1 VIDLLNTYFVPVY
14 VSNEDLRDGG
24 SAPATEKKEHMRIY
38 LEAHKA
44 KLSTGTVHVYIVGPD
59 GHPIDSQHVA
69 TATKVE
75 QLTAMLQRTVDRL
88 KTPAGKALVAPCNQ
102 MRRPKTAAGD
112 LLFHLIAR
120 NVQRQGKEDVPTR
133 AKLGESR
140 SGNWGAYPG
149 ENWIVLQHKE
159 CSKFLP
165 AKEAAVGN
173 TWELDPDTA
182 ARFLTY
188 FYPSTENNDIKTHRI
203 DKQSLRATVLS
214 IDKGVVR
221 ARLDGFLRMKSPFYH
236 KDDGNF
242 VEAKLVGFMEYALK
256 DRRIRTVNLVT
267 DGATYGRLRFGVTM
281 QTVTRGTGRQPD

>member
-44 KLSTGTVHVYIVGPD
+44 KLSTGTVHVYIVAPD

-165 AKEAAVGN
+165 AKEAAVGS
-173 TWELDPDTA
+173 TWELDPETA
-182 ARFLTY
+182 AIFFFNVTA
-188 FYPSTENNDIKTHRI
+188 STENNDIKTHRI

-214 IDKGVVR
+214 IEKGVVR
-221 ARLDGFLRMKSPFYH
+221 ARLDGSLKMKHPFYH

-242 VEAKLVGFMEYALK
+242 VEAKLVGFMEYETK
-256 DRRIRTVNLVT
+256 DQRIRILNLVT
-267 DGATYGRLRFGVTM
+267 DGATYGRMRFGVVM
-281 QTVTRGTGRQPD
+281 QTVAYRVDRQPN

>member
-14 VSNEDLRDGG
+14 VSNEDFREGG
-24 SAPATEKKEHMRIY
+24 SAPAEEKKERMRIY

-44 KLSTGTVHVYIVGPD
+44 KLSTGTVHVFIVAPD
-59 GHPIDSQHVA
+59 GHAIDSQHVA
-69 TATKVE
+69 AATQVDK
-75 QLTAMLQRTVDRL
+75 LTAMLERTVDRL
-88 KTPAGKALVAPCNQ
+88 KTPAGKALVTPCNQ

-112 LLFHLIAR
+112 MLFHLIAR

-133 AKLGESR
+133 AKLGETR

-149 ENWIVLQHKE
+149 ENWIVLQGNE
-159 CSKFLP
+159 WSKFLP
-165 AKEAAVGN
+165 AKEATVGSS
-173 TWELDPDTA
+173 WELDPETA

-188 FYPSTENNDIKTHRI
+188 FYPSTENNDVKTHRI

-214 IDKGVVR
+214 IDQGVVR
-221 ARLDGFLRMKSPFYH
+221 ARLDGSLKMKHPFYH

-256 DRRIRTVNLVT
+256 DRRIRTLNLVT
-267 DGATYGRLRFGVTM
+267 DGATYGRMRFGVTM
-281 QTVTRGTGRQPD
+281 QTVTGGTGRQPD

>member
-1 VIDLLNTYFVPVY
+1 MIDLLNTYFVPVY
-14 VSNEDLRDGG
+14 VSNEDFEKGG
-24 SAPATEKKEHMRIY
+24 SASADEKKERMRIY
-38 LEAHKA
+38 LEAGKA
-44 KLSTGTVHVYIVGPD
+44 KLSTGTVHVCIVAPD

-69 TATKVE
+69 TATQVDK
-75 QLTAMLQRTVDRL
+75 LTAMLERTVDRL

-133 AKLGESR
+133 AKLGETR

-149 ENWIVLQHKE
+149 ENWIVLQRKE
-159 CSKFLP
+159 WSKFLP
-165 AKEAAVGN
+165 AKEAAVGG
-173 TWELDPDTA
+173 TWELDPETA

-214 IDKGVVR
+214 IEKGVVR
-221 ARLDGFLRMKSPFYH
+221 VRLDGSLKMKHPFYH

-242 VEAKLVGFMEYALK
+242 VEANLVGILEYETK
-256 DRRIRTVNLVT
+256 DRRIRLLNLVT
-267 DGATYGRLRFGVTM
+267 DGATYGRMRFGVTM
-281 QTVTRGTGRQPD
+281 QTVTGGTGRQPD